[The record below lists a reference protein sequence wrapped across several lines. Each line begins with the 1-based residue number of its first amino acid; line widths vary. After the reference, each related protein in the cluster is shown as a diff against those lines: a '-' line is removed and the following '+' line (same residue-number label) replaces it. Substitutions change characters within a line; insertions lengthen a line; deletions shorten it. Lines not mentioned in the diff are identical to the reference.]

1 MKTEKNEFGFVVR
14 GSAGKSRPVQ
24 LLFCFWWARATCDN
38 PCRSI
43 LAYSVGTVVAAVV
56 DLYVAVEGY
65 SRQCHS
71 NRIMEESWSV
81 VNKCCCLFCDETS
94 NMAQDTNS
102 WRHLFTHIVRVLSA
116 WALQVIKLSNR
127 DHAKV
132 FKSSFARYELSEKTK
147 I

>member
-94 NMAQDTNS
+94 NMAHDTNS
-102 WRHLFTHIVRVLSA
+102 WRHLFTHIVWSTYWKFRLNMFLIRFLIFMKDTV
-116 WALQVIKLSNR
+116 VDYKKL
-127 DHAKV
+127 
-132 FKSSFARYELSEKTK
+132 L
-147 I
+147 